1 MKRNSSETII
11 YAAKNCIEIE
21 YAVIGQLLHSLDE
34 AFVSAVQKVF
44 SCNGRLVV
52 TGIGKSAII
61 GQKIVA
67 TLNSTGTPALFM
79 HAADAIHGDL
89 GMLQETDIVLCIS
102 KSGETPEIRVLI
114 PLIKSR
120 RIQLIGMC
128 AQKDSYLS
136 KQSDY
141 LLYTPVVK
149 EAEPNNLAPTA
160 STTAQIVMGD
170 AFAVSLLALRG
181 FGPEDFAKFHPGG
194 SLGKQLYLKV
204 DDFYQLHG
212 RPTVSMETTLKDI
225 LITISS
231 SRLGATA
238 VLDEQ
243 ERLIGIITDGDIRR
257 FFQKEFDLNGVCAKN
272 LVQTN
277 CKTIQIGEM
286 AVRAVQMMQENSISQ
301 LIVMDEDKYLGMIHV
316 HDLLKEGII

>member
-1 MKRNSSETII
+1 MKRDSSQTIL

-21 YAVIGQLLHSLDE
+21 YAVIGHLLNSLDE
-34 AFVSAVQKVF
+34 SFVKTVQRVF
-44 SCNGRLVV
+44 DSKGRLVV

-89 GMLQETDIVLCIS
+89 GMVQEIDIVLCIS

-128 AQKDSYLS
+128 AQINSYLS

-141 LLYTPVVK
+141 LLYTPIMK

-181 FGPEDFAKFHPGG
+181 FGPEDFARFHPGG
-194 SLGKQLYLKV
+194 SLGKQLYMKV

-212 RPTVSMETTLKDI
+212 RPNVRMETSLKET

-238 VLDEQ
+238 VLDHE
-243 ERLIGIITDGDIRR
+243 EMLIGIITDGDIRR
-257 FFQKEFDLNGVCAKN
+257 FFENETELKGVSAKN
-272 LVQTN
+272 LVQKN
-277 CKTIQIGEM
+277 CKTIQLGEM
-286 AVRAVQMMQENSISQ
+286 AVSAVQMMQENSISQ
-301 LIVMDEDKYLGMIHV
+301 LIVMDGNKYLGMVHV
-316 HDLLKEGII
+316 HLLKEGIL